1 MNNGLMSFN
10 GLLAAVQAGVIYDL
24 TPEGVKAEIPFDHI
38 NAASIDVRLGADILV
53 ETRGA
58 EPLGRGFGTPL
69 ISLRDRTPLNMR
81 KVVMGDSGYVL
92 APGEFILAHTV
103 ELFNLPDNIACEFKL
118 KSSGA
123 RIGLN
128 NALATW
134 CDPGWNGSVL
144 TLELQNISRFHNI
157 HLHPG
162 DKIGQMLFYHVDAVP
177 ADRSYAQR
185 GRFNKDTSV
194 QQTKVNPTGGE
205 Q

>member
-1 MNNGLMSFN
+1 MNNGLMSFD

-69 ISLRDRTPLNMR
+69 ISLRDRTPMNMR

-118 KSSGA
+118 KSSAA
-123 RIGLN
+123 RIGLGHL
-128 NALATW
+128 LAGH

-144 TLELQNISRFHNI
+144 TLELHNVSRYHSI

-162 DKIGQMLFYHVDAVP
+162 DKIGQMIFHHVDMVP
-177 ADRSYAQR
+177 ADRSYAGR
-185 GRFNKDTSV
+185 GRYNGDTVVSGA
-194 QQTKVNPTGGE
+194 KINPLGGE
-205 Q
+205 H

>member
-53 ETRGA
+53 EDGTNWQS
-58 EPLGRGFGTPL
+58 GRCV
-69 ISLRDRTPLNMR
+69 SLRDRTPLNMR

-118 KSSGA
+118 KSSAA
-123 RIGLN
+123 RIGLGHL
-128 NALATW
+128 LAGH

-144 TLELQNISRFHNI
+144 TLELHNVSRFHNI

-162 DKIGQMLFYHVDAVP
+162 DKIGQMIFHHVDMVP
-177 ADRSYAQR
+177 ADRSYAGR
-185 GRFNKDTSV
+185 GRYNGDTVVSGA
-194 QQTKVNPTGGE
+194 KINPLGGE

>member
-24 TPEGVKAEIPFDHI
+24 TPEGVRAEIPFDHI

-53 ETRGA
+53 EYEGGPFSIKERT
-58 EPLGRGFGTPL
+58 
-69 ISLRDRTPLNMR
+69 ISLRDREPLNMR
-81 KVVMGDSGYVL
+81 KVVMDEQGYIL

-103 ELFNLPDNIACEFKL
+103 ELFNLPNNIACEFKL
-118 KSSGA
+118 KSSAA
-123 RIGLN
+123 RIGLGHL
-128 NALATW
+128 LAGH

-144 TLELQNISRFHNI
+144 TLELHNVSRYHII

-162 DKIGQMLFYHVDAVP
+162 DKIGQMIFHHVDMVP
-177 ADRSYAQR
+177 ADRSYAGR
-185 GRFNKDTSV
+185 GRYNGDTVVSGA
-194 QQTKVNPTGGE
+194 KVNPTGGE

>member
-53 ETRGA
+53 ECDRDGDTV
-58 EPLGRGFGTPL
+58 
-69 ISLRDRTPLNMR
+69 SLRDRAPLSMR
-81 KVVMGDSGYVL
+81 KVVMGEQGYIL

-118 KSSGA
+118 KSSAA
-123 RIGLN
+123 RIGLSHL
-128 NALATW
+128 LAGH

-144 TLELQNISRFHNI
+144 TLELHNVSRYHSI

-162 DKIGQMLFYHVDAVP
+162 DKIGQMIFHHVDMVP
-177 ADRSYAQR
+177 ADRSYAGR
-185 GRFNKDTSV
+185 GRYNGDTVVSGA
-194 QQTKVNPTGGE
+194 KINPLGGE
-205 Q
+205 H

>member
-24 TPEGVKAEIPFDHI
+24 TPEGVKAEIPFDNI

-53 ETRGA
+53 EVSNFD
-58 EPLGRGFGTPL
+58 PFDPDQVVC
-69 ISLRDRTPLNMR
+69 LRDRDPLIMR
-81 KVVMGDSGYVL
+81 KVFMDEQGYIL

-118 KSSGA
+118 KSSAA
-123 RIGLN
+123 RIGLGHL
-128 NALATW
+128 LAGH

-144 TLELQNISRFHNI
+144 TLELHNVSRYHSI

-162 DKIGQMLFYHVDAVP
+162 DKIGQMIFHHVDMVP
-177 ADRSYAQR
+177 ADRSYAGR
-185 GRFNKDTSV
+185 GRYNGDTVVSGA
-194 QQTKVNPTGGE
+194 KINPTGGE

>member
-1 MNNGLMSFN
+1 MNNGLMSFD

-53 ETRGA
+53 EVSTFD
-58 EPLGRGFGTPL
+58 PFDPDQVVC
-69 ISLRDRTPLNMR
+69 LRDRDPLIMR
-81 KVVMGDSGYVL
+81 KVFMDEQGYIL

-118 KSSGA
+118 KSSAA
-123 RIGLN
+123 RIGLGHL
-128 NALATW
+128 LAGH

-144 TLELQNISRFHNI
+144 TLELHNVSRYHSI

-162 DKIGQMLFYHVDAVP
+162 DKIGQMIFHHVDMVP
-177 ADRSYAQR
+177 ADRSYAGR
-185 GRFNKDTSV
+185 GRYNGDTVVSGA
-194 QQTKVNPTGGE
+194 KINPLGGE
-205 Q
+205 H